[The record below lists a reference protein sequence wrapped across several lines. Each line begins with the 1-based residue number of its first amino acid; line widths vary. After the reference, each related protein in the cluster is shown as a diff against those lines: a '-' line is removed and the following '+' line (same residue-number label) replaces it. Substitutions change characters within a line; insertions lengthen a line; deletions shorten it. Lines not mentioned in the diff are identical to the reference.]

1 MAKPHNFR
9 EIRKQI
15 IRNNEFIT
23 FKNKTILFQNWI
35 KSGLIYI
42 NDIIDDQGKI
52 SENYIINKLIKKSN
66 WISEI
71 NILKKAMPNEWIDAL
86 QSDSSIHTVVNI

>member
-1 MAKPHNFR
+1 MAKPQNFR

-15 IRNNEFIT
+15 ILNNEFIT

-71 NILKKAMPNEWIDAL
+71 NILKRQYQMNGLMPCNQNLRYILWLI
-86 QSDSSIHTVVNI
+86 